1 MREGR
6 QHDQVLKWFYWSFKT
21 WH

>member
-6 QHDQVLKWFYWSFKT
+6 QHDQVLKSFYWSFKT